1 MKQPPALAR
10 ILLNRLGPRDQS
22 LVGDLYEEYGAGR
35 SRTWFWRQVIASV
48 AYGAAADIRCA
59 PRRTSLAHRDRV
71 GGGGRSFP
79 AGRSN
84 R

>member
-22 LVGDLYEEYGAGR
+22 LVGDLYEEVRGR
-35 SRTWFWRQVIASV
+35 PLEDLALAS
-48 AYGAAADIRCA
+48 GHCFSSIR
-59 PRRTSLAHRDRV
+59 RRCRYSLRSTPHQLGYRDRV